1 MEKLSTHNLEIQ
13 NNTYGGNITSY
24 INLVKRLKEHIIIQV

>member
-13 NNTYGGNITSY
+13 NNTYGENITSY
-24 INLVKRLKEHIIIQV
+24 INLVKRLEEHIIIQV